1 MLAGDGLPEGG
12 TDLVTLSIVSCCR
25 QANIE
30 EVYLR
35 TDRSGGEPVA
45 RRADVS
51 GGFIQCCAASRR
63 TRGFVDAQE
72 ARHNRDLGRGDVQS
86 HACWR
91 LVWVMGATEAE
102 DARSWVEAG
111 GGASGERGGAEERSI
126 LEVVVG

>member
-1 MLAGDGLPEGG
+1 MLAGDGLPKGG
-12 TDLVTLSIVSCCR
+12 TDLVTLSIVSCR
-25 QANIE
+25 RHEKVIV
-30 EVYLR
+30 VYLR

-51 GGFIQCCAASRR
+51 WCSIQCCAASRR

-72 ARHNRDLGRGDVQS
+72 ARQNRDLGRGDVQS

-91 LVWVMGATEAE
+91 FVWVMGATEAE

-111 GGASGERGGAEERSI
+111 GGAGGARREQKS
-126 LEVVVG
+126 GQS